1 MRFDSY
7 EFKDY
12 IVKAILDLHF
22 KEFSQVQKEVF
33 NNLQSSRNIIVKSKT
48 GSGKTHS
55 FLIPVFQML
64 EETKNEVQAL
74 IVSPTT
80 ELAMQTYKVAQQIA
94 SFCDKEINIKAYTG
108 GTDREREISKINI
121 RQPQIVIATPGK
133 LRDLV
138 CESNALD
145 IHTAKYYIIDEVDM
159 TLASGFDEEM
169 DQITNIVSNARM
181 MFFSATI
188 NESMMVFIK
197 KYMPNNKLIEIKDN
211 NDLQIEHFWIPLK
224 HKSRDERLLELTNII
239 NPYLCIIF
247 CNKKENVLH
256 VANFL
261 RQNKISCI
269 EIHGDLDKRNRRQV
283 LREVESLKYQY
294 IVASDLASRG
304 IDIDGVSHIINYEIP
319 RDFEFY
325 LHRSGRTGRMN
336 YTGIVY
342 SFYDELD
349 NEYLNNLDKKGIN
362 PTYKDIKNGELIDTK
377 ERDSRKNRT
386 RPLNEKVRQAMKIVP
401 KSDKVKPGYKKKR
414 QEQIKKIT
422 KKLYQEEARK
432 NFYKNKS
439 KKNG

>member
-1 MRFDSY
+1 MKFDGY
-7 EFKDY
+7 DFKDY
-12 IVKAILDLHF
+12 IVKAINDLHF
-22 KEFSQVQKEVF
+22 KQFSEVQREVF
-33 NNLQSSRNIIVKSKT
+33 NNLTSQRNFIVKSKT
-48 GSGKTHS
+48 GSGKTHA
-55 FLIPVFQML
+55 FLIPVFNSL
-64 EETKNEVQAL
+64 EEKKNEVQAL

-80 ELAMQTYKVAQQIA
+80 ELAMQTYKVAQHIA
-94 SFCDKEINIKAYTG
+94 SFSNNEINIKVYTG
-108 GTDREREISKINI
+108 GTDREREISNLNF

-133 LRDLV
+133 LKDLTIDT
-138 CESNALD
+138 NALD
-145 IHTAKYYIIDEVDM
+145 IHTAKLYIIDEVDM
-159 TLASGFDEEM
+159 TLASGFEEEM
-169 DQITNIVSNARM
+169 DQITDVLQNARM

-188 NESMMVFIK
+188 NESMLPFIK
-197 KYMPNNKLIEIKDN
+197 KYMPNNKLIDIKNDN
-211 NDLQIEHFWIPLK
+211 NLQIEHFWIPLK
-224 HKSRDERLLELTNII
+224 HKSRDERLLELVNII

-256 VANFL
+256 VAQFL

-342 SFYDELD
+342 SFFDELD
-349 NEYLNNLDKKGIN
+349 NEYLNNLANRGIN
-362 PTYKDIKNGELIDTK
+362 PVYKDIKNGELVETK
-377 ERDSRKNRT
+377 ERESRKNRV
-386 RPLNEKVRQAMKIVP
+386 RPINEKVKQAIKFVP

-422 KKLYQEEARK
+422 KKLYQEESRK
-432 NFYKNKS
+432 NFFRS
-439 KKNG
+439 KKHD

>member
-1 MRFDSY
+1 MRFDGY

-12 IVKAILDLHF
+12 IVKAINDLHF
-22 KEFSQVQKEVF
+22 KQFSQVQREVF
-33 NNLQSSRNIIVKSKT
+33 NNLSSQRNMIVKSKT

-55 FLIPVFQML
+55 FLLPIFNML
-64 EETKNEVQAL
+64 DEKLNEVQAL

-80 ELAMQTYKVAQQIA
+80 ELAMQTYKVAQHIA
-94 SFCDKEINIKAYTG
+94 SFSNFEINVKAYTG
-108 GTDREREISKINI
+108 GTDREREISQLNF

-133 LRDLV
+133 LKDLAI
-138 CESNALD
+138 ESNALD
-145 IHTAKYYIIDEVDM
+145 IHTAKLYVIDEVDM
-159 TLASGFDEEM
+159 TLASGFEDEM
-169 DQITNIVSNARM
+169 DQITDILSNARM

-188 NESMMVFIK
+188 NDSMMPFIK
-197 KYMPNNKLIEIKDN
+197 KYMPNNKLIDIKNDN
-211 NDLQIEHFWIPLK
+211 NLQIEHFWIPIK
-224 HKSRDERLLELTNII
+224 HKSRDERLLELLDII

-247 CNKKENVLH
+247 CNKKENVLN

-261 RQNKISCI
+261 RSNKIPCI

-342 SFYDELD
+342 SFFDELD
-349 NEYLNNLDKKGIN
+349 NEYLNNLANKGIN
-362 PTYKDIKNGELIDTK
+362 PIYKDIKAGELVDTK
-377 ERDSRKNRT
+377 ERESRKNRV
-386 RPLNEKVRQAMKIVP
+386 RPMNDKVRQAIKFVP
-401 KSDKVKPGYKKKR
+401 KSNKVKPGYKKKR

-432 NFYKNKS
+432 NFYKS
-439 KKNG
+439 KKHD